1 MLFTVDDSEV
11 VRIDQRLRE
20 DRLAF
25 AGAKHAFREQCTRT
39 LTRPSTLALLLVVGG
54 LAGARSKTP
63 AAAPK
68 RRRGTSMLGAV
79 LAALWV
85 PLVKSL
91 TAIAVQR
98 ALRARNDARSP
109 PLNSSDTAWG
119 NGA

>member
-11 VRIDQRLRE
+11 VRLDQRLRE

-25 AGAKHAFREQCTRT
+25 ADAKQGFREQCTRT

-63 AAAPK
+63 AAAPE
-68 RRRGTSMLGAV
+68 RRRGTSMLGAL
-79 LAALWV
+79 LASLGA
-85 PLVKSL
+85 PLVRSL

-98 ALRARNDARSP
+98 ALRARKDARSP
-109 PLNSSDTAWG
+109 RPHPSDIAWG